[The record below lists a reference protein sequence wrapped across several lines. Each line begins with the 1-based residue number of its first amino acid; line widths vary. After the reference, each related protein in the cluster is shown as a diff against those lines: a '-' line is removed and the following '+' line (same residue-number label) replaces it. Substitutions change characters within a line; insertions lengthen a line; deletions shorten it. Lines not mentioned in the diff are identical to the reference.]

1 MIRIVPDED
10 SAIRFTGALLAEFH
24 EQWRTGKKYFDRTEY
39 QEWKKQEPLKA
50 PSLLS
55 VVE

>member
-1 MIRIVPDED
+1 M
-10 SAIRFTGALLAEFH
+10 
-24 EQWRTGKKYFDRTEY
+24 EQWSTGKKYFDMAEY
-39 QEWKKQEPLKA
+39 WEWKKQEPLKP

>member
-1 MIRIVPDED
+1 MGSNFKIEKIPVLEMTNVGW
-10 SAIRFTGALLAEFH
+10 S
-24 EQWRTGKKYFDRTEY
+24 TGKRYLDMAEY
-39 QEWKKQEPLKA
+39 WEWKKQQEPLKT